1 MGYSR
6 IKQQDHN
13 NAYYTEFTI
22 DSIADIR
29 TLPKQPECCTGSCAI
44 VIETSDVYVLNSQG
58 EWVNI
63 STWIL

>member
-22 DSIADIR
+22 DSIADIQ
-29 TLPKQPECCTGSCAI
+29 TLPRQPECCTGSVAI
-44 VIETSDVYVLNSQG
+44 CMENSEVYMLNSSG
-58 EWVNI
+58 SWVMI
-63 STWIL
+63 